1 LCAILLEVFSKASTQ
16 KMRIKLENVQ
26 KRFGR
31 QVVLRAIDAEFL
43 PGQSYAI
50 SGPNGSGKST
60 FMQIIAGTL
69 TPDKGSVSY
78 SIDEKKVAVED
89 VAQHLSISAPYMDL
103 IEEFSMEEIVKFHC
117 DFKALLPGIQ
127 SSIIAEKLKFDP
139 EKSIK
144 NYSSGMK
151 QRLKF
156 LLALFSDTKLLLLDE
171 PTANFDE
178 EGIIWYRELVQQYNG
193 NRTLIIASAQP
204 ADHSFC
210 EHKIHLSL

>member
-1 LCAILLEVFSKASTQ
+1 MT
-16 KMRIKLENVQ
+16 IKLENVQ

-31 QVVLRAIDAEFL
+31 QVVLRAVDAEFL

-60 FMQIIAGTL
+60 LIQIIAGTL
-69 TPDKGSVSY
+69 TPDKGSVTY
-78 SIDEKKVAVED
+78 TLENKQVAVD
-89 VAQHLSISAPYMDL
+89 DIAQYLSISAPYMDL
-103 IEEFSMEEIVKFHC
+103 IEEFRLNEILQFHYS
-117 DFKALLPGIQ
+117 FKQLIPEVAMTVF
-127 SSIIAEKLKFDP
+127 AEKLKFDP

-156 LLALFSDTKLLLLDE
+156 LLALFSDTKILLLDE

-178 EGIIWYRELVQQYNG
+178 EGIIWYRNLVQEFKG

-210 EHKIHLSL
+210 EHKISLSL